1 MVKKLIMKSTLKKII
16 LFILIIGVITTI
28 AILVFGK
35 NKITPSV
42 LNTNS
47 PLSTTT
53 TSNDDSGKF
62 LQSLSQVKSINLD
75 TTIFSSK
82 SYQKLVDF
90 SLPIV
95 LDDPRIVGR
104 PNPFAPIGSDLFFN
118 QTEPGQ
124 VDIDLLNQNPN
135 NQPIGPNK
143 KK

>member
-1 MVKKLIMKSTLKKII
+1 MKSTLKKII
-16 LFILIIGVITTI
+16 LFVVIIGIITTI

-35 NKITPSV
+35 DKTIPSV
-42 LNTNS
+42 LNTTS

-53 TSNDDSGKF
+53 TPTNDSGKF

-90 SLPIV
+90 SLPII
-95 LDDPRIVGR
+95 LEDPRIVGR
-104 PNPFAPIGSDLFFN
+104 PNPFAPLGSDSFFN
-118 QTEPGQ
+118 QVEPNQ
-124 VDIDLLNQNPN
+124 TDANLLNQNSN
-135 NQPIGPNK
+135 NPSNPPTSPSK